1 MSVRVTVYTVRIKKK
16 HARKQ
21 EVLDSLEDS
30 GDFFQLVKN
39 FIVANVNTHH
49 DDQSAERT
57 ARIERVEVD
66 DANRSIMGIIQVG
79 SYGEPGDVVRATDG
93 HLVFKKQ
100 REHADTSQFVFWL
113 RVPPERDEALLILG
127 KSSRFGVKR
136 AFVSLIK
143 RSLDGLPNEF
153 TLSANVFMR
162 QEAFEEFINEGE
174 VQSIHFVRMGIMPN
188 FEDNYD
194 TGHGEVLGVSQLTFK
209 VSKNGALP
217 IKNKL
222 KALVQGSAHIG
233 DFYELPDF
241 PVDNIKVD
249 IRVGRKIRRVDFSRA
264 KAEPI
269 YELDE
274 AHEYDGD
281 EANWSALR
289 DAVQSFATEI
299 SEKMYAG

>member
-1 MSVRVTVYTVRIKKK
+1 MSVRVTVYTIRIKKK
-16 HARKQ
+16 HARRN

-30 GDFFQLVKN
+30 GDFFELVRA
-39 FIVANVNTHH
+39 FIVANLDTHH
-49 DDQSAERT
+49 DDQNAERT
-57 ARIERVEVD
+57 ARIVQVEVD
-66 DANRSIMGIIQVG
+66 DTGRSILGIIQVG
-79 SYGEPGDVVRATDG
+79 AYGEAGELVRAADG
-93 HLVFKKQ
+93 HLVFKKE
-100 REHADTSQFVFWL
+100 REHADTSQFVFL
-113 RVPPERDEALLILG
+113 LQVPAERDEALLILG
-127 KSSRFGVKR
+127 KSSRFGVKS

-153 TLSANVFMR
+153 TLAANVFMR

-194 TGHGEVLGVSQLTFK
+194 TGHGEVSGISQLSFK
-209 VSKNGALP
+209 VAKNGALP

-222 KALVQGSAHIG
+222 RELIHGSAQLG
-233 DFYELPDF
+233 DFYELTDF
-241 PVDNIKVD
+241 PVNNIKVD

-274 AHEYDGD
+274 AQEYDGS

-289 DAVQSFATEI
+289 AAVQSFAAEI